1 MSLSWAFGL
10 VGCLEEAL
18 TILGG
23 LEKRRTQEYV
33 PCFYM
38 ALANVGLSDTEQ
50 AISWLQEAEE
60 ERDPSLSQLSTWPG
74 LDPLRNDPRFQTPE
88 HLWGRCEHV
97 RPR

>member
-10 VGCLEEAL
+10 VGCLEDAL

-23 LEKRRTQEYV
+23 LEQRRTQEYV

-50 AISWLQEAEE
+50 AISW
-60 ERDPSLSQLSTWPG
+60 
-74 LDPLRNDPRFQTPE
+74 
-88 HLWGRCEHV
+88 
-97 RPR
+97 